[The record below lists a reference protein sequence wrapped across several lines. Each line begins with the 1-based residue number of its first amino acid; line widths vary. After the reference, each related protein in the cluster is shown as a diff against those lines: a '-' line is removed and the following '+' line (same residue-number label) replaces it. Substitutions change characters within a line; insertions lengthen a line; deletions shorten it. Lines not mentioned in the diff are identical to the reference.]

1 MDHRGKKSVGIDIK
15 GPAEI
20 EKMRAAG
27 VLAAATLRLAE
38 RHVKVGASTE
48 AINKVVHEYICDHG
62 AYPSPLNYKGFPK
75 SVCTSINDVVCHGI
89 PDPKELL
96 RDGDIVNV
104 DVTVTLEGFFGDT
117 SRTFYVGTP
126 SAEARRVTETA
137 RTCLDLG
144 IAAVKP
150 GARIKDIGA
159 AIEDHAHAQNCSVVR
174 DYCGHGIGR
183 VFHTDPQIPHY
194 RFMGRNPRMRAG
206 MTFTV
211 EPMINLGTW
220 RVELMD
226 DDWTVRT
233 RDRKLSAQFE
243 HTLLVTDDGVEILTD
258 WANLEGSEYE

>member
-1 MDHRGKKSVGIDIK
+1 MDYRRNKAVGIDIK

-27 VLAAATLRLAE
+27 VLAAATLRMAE
-38 RHVKVGASTE
+38 RQVEVGASTE
-48 AINKVVHEYICDHG
+48 AINAAVHEYICDHG

-89 PDPKELL
+89 PSKTEIL

-104 DVTVTLEGFFGDT
+104 DVTVTLDGFFGDT

-126 SAEARRVTETA
+126 GPEARRVTETA
-137 RTCLDLG
+137 RTCLDVG

-159 AIEDHAHAQNCSVVR
+159 AIEDHAHAQKCSVVR

-226 DDWTVRT
+226 DEWTVRT

-243 HTLLVTDDGVEILTD
+243 HTLLVTPDGVEILTD
-258 WANLEGSEYE
+258 WANLEGSKYE

>member
-1 MDHRGKKSVGIDIK
+1 VGIDIK

-27 VLAAATLRLAE
+27 LLAAATLRFAE
-38 RHVKVGASTE
+38 EHVKTGVSTE
-48 AINKVVHEYICDHG
+48 AINTAVHTYICDHG

-89 PDPKELL
+89 PAPNEVLQ
-96 RDGDIVNV
+96 DGDIVNV
-104 DVTVTLEGFFGDT
+104 DVTVTLDGFFGDT
-117 SRTFYVGTP
+117 SRTFFAGTP
-126 SAEARRVTETA
+126 SADARRVTETA
-137 RTCLDLG
+137 RVCLDLG

-150 GARIKDIGA
+150 GARIKEIGA
-159 AIEDHAHAQNCSVVR
+159 AIEDYAHKQKCSVVR
-174 DYCGHGIGR
+174 EYCGHGIGR

-194 RFMGRNPRMRAG
+194 RFMGRNPRMREG

-211 EPMINLGTW
+211 EPMINLGSW

-226 DDWTVRT
+226 DEWTVRT

-243 HTLLVTDDGVEILTD
+243 HTLLVTATGVDILTD
-258 WANLEGSEYE
+258 WALLEGSKFD